1 MPDQSSEEREIPS
14 FAAAVSLDSVPP
26 GSVAL
31 VGVPWDENS
40 SFLHGAAL
48 APSRIR
54 EALCSGETNLS
65 AEDGS
70 DLSQEPRWIDLGDLE
85 LGSGEV
91 ALGQI
96 ESVIA
101 GLLARDVRVQSLGG
115 DHAIT
120 YPILRAFGARYDDLA
135 VLHLDAHPDLYDQ
148 FEGSRTSH
156 ACPFA
161 RVMEENLVARLV
173 QVGIRTMT
181 PHQRAQADRFGVEVI
196 EMRHW
201 RPGLDLGLGREG
213 PLYVS
218 IDLDVLDPAFVPGVS
233 HHEPGGFSVREL
245 LQLLQGLQAPVVGAD
260 IVELNPHRDVVGC
273 TAMVAAKLLK
283 EITAVMLRPDTV
295 SSSAAQVGATS

>member
-1 MPDQSSEEREIPS
+1 MPQQLGYTAFSPFTAPVTFEDVSAGSVVLVGIPS
-14 FAAAVSLDSVPP
+14 D
-26 GSVAL
+26 
-31 VGVPWDENS
+31 DNS
-40 SFLHGAAL
+40 SFMHGAAL

-54 EALCSGETNLS
+54 ETLRSGETNLC
-65 AEDGS
+65 AEDGT
-70 DLSQEPRWIDLGDLE
+70 DLSQQSRWIDLGDLE
-85 LGSGEV
+85 LGSGK
-91 ALGQI
+91 AASDQI
-96 ESVIA
+96 ESAIA
-101 GLLARDVRVQSLGG
+101 GLLARNARIQSLGG

-120 YPILRAFGARYDDLA
+120 YPILRAFGARYQELT

-161 RVMEENLVARLV
+161 RVMEDGLAARLV

-201 RPGLDLGLGREG
+201 RPGLDLGLEG
-213 PLYVS
+213 PLYLS

-245 LQLLQGLQAPVVGAD
+245 LQLLQGLRAPVVGVD
-260 IVELNPHRDVVGC
+260 IVELNPHRDALGC

-283 EITAVMLRPDTV
+283 EITAVMLCHGAVPPL
-295 SSSAAQVGATS
+295 AA

>member
-1 MPDQSSEEREIPS
+1 MPQKPEYTAFSP
-14 FAAAVSLDSVPP
+14 FAAPGTFDHVLP
-26 GSVAL
+26 GSVVL
-31 VGVPWDENS
+31 VGIPSDENS
-40 SFLHGAAL
+40 SFMYGAAL

-65 AEDGS
+65 AEDGT
-70 DLSQEPRWIDLGDLE
+70 DLGQESRWIDLGDLE
-85 LGSGEV
+85 LGSGK
-91 ALGQI
+91 AAFDQI
-96 ESVIA
+96 ESAIA
-101 GLLARDVRVQSLGG
+101 GLLARDARVQSLGG

-120 YPILRAFGARYDDLA
+120 YPILRAFGARYHDLT

-148 FEGSRTSH
+148 FGGSRTSH

-161 RVMEENLVARLV
+161 RVMEDGLVARLV
-173 QVGIRTMT
+173 QVGIRTMN

-201 RPGLDLGLGREG
+201 RPGLDLGLEG

-245 LQLLQGLQAPVVGAD
+245 LQLLQELGAPVVGAD
-260 IVELNPHRDVVGC
+260 IVELNPHRDAVGC

-283 EITAVMLRPDTV
+283 EITAVMLRPDAV
-295 SSSAAQVGATS
+295 SSSAA